1 MISDTKKRSA
11 DDDKKE
17 KEAAD
22 DVKAGISDPADDA
35 KTEKQLPDDELT
47 DPETGI
53 ITEKQP
59 AAAETSVQTDAAQT
73 ERDILAGI
81 TDKEFSSLS
90 PAEKTAQLDRLRE
103 NVHNDLKKQG
113 KALHDMPRDRRNESD
128 PDYRAIRENVR
139 DDILLINALD
149 KQGEPEFRKLF
160 GRQAASL
167 GEIGSDIIDYSG
179 GAIPVDD
186 IIRQNGLGTVI
197 KSGLQM
203 SMKPAADRPDPSP
216 VPSKEPAAVTAPARG
231 KAIGRQ

>member
-1 MISDTKKRSA
+1 
-11 DDDKKE
+11 
-17 KEAAD
+17 
-22 DVKAGISDPADDA
+22 
-35 KTEKQLPDDELT
+35 
-47 DPETGI
+47 
-53 ITEKQP
+53 
-59 AAAETSVQTDAAQT
+59 
-73 ERDILAGI
+73 
-81 TDKEFSSLS
+81 
-90 PAEKTAQLDRLRE
+90 
-103 NVHNDLKKQG
+103 
-113 KALHDMPRDRRNESD
+113 MPRDRRNESD